1 VTAART
7 PDAGAH
13 TAPDALERATMRTV
27 SLRVLP
33 LLFVLYI
40 AAFLDRTNV
49 GLASLQMNRDLGLS
63 AAAYGF
69 GAGVFFIGYGLLE
82 VPSNL
87 LLAKVGARLWIA
99 RIAITWGLLACA
111 MMFVRSAMGFY
122 VIRFLLGA
130 AEAGAF
136 PGIVYYLSQWF
147 PERQRASAM
156 SRFMVSIPLSGAIGG
171 PIGGALLSLSG
182 QFGLA
187 GWQWLFLVE
196 GIPSILLG
204 VAVFFLLTDR
214 PEDARW
220 LSPAQ
225 REWLTTR
232 LASERAARVGMSEAR
247 VGKAL
252 VSGVVWWLAVLYLLA
267 ICAELGPIFFGPVL
281 VADALH
287 LGNVGVGWVMG
298 AIGFTGVL
306 AMLLN
311 GAHSD
316 HTGERVAHAAVPMLV
331 MAAGFAVSALSH
343 GGVMMVVGLML
354 ASIGVNAFLPVF
366 WCVPSVLLSGS
377 AAAGGIALINS
388 IGNLGGF
395 FAPNILG
402 FGKVATGS
410 YTNGLITLGI
420 LALVAGLMMMPI
432 GRARA
437 LARRR
442 SA

>member
-1 VTAART
+1 MREPSAASDET
-7 PDAGAH
+7 
-13 TAPDALERATMRTV
+13 LERATMRAV

-33 LLFVLYI
+33 VLFTLYI

-49 GLASLQMNRDLGLS
+49 GLASLQMNRDIGLS

-69 GAGVFFIGYGLLE
+69 GAGVFFVGYGLLE

-87 LLAKVGARLWIA
+87 LLARVGARRWIA

-111 MMFVRSAMGFY
+111 MMLVRGAFSFY
-122 VIRFLLGA
+122 LIRFLLGA

-156 SRFMVSIPLSGAIGG
+156 SRFMVSIPLSSAIGG
-171 PIGGALLSLSG
+171 PLGAMLLSMRG

-196 GIPSILLG
+196 GIPSIIIGIAVLL
-204 VAVFFLLTDR
+204 LLTDR
-214 PEDARW
+214 PEEATW
-220 LSPAQ
+220 LSNDQ
-225 REWLTTR
+225 RTWLTSK
-232 LASERAARVGMSEAR
+232 LAAERTARAGTSEAR

-252 VSGVVWWLAVLYLLA
+252 TSGVVWWLAILYLLA
-267 ICAELGPIFFGPVL
+267 ICAELGPIFFGPAL
-281 VADALH
+281 VTEALH
-287 LGNVGVGWVMG
+287 ANSTTVGWI
-298 AIGFTGVL
+298 IGGIGVAGVL
-306 AMLLN
+306 AMLVN
-311 GAHSD
+311 GLHSD
-316 HTGERVAHAAVPMLV
+316 RSGERVAHASVAMLL
-331 MAAGFAVSALSH
+331 MAAGFAVSATSH
-343 GGVMMVVGLML
+343 GGVQMVVGLVL
-354 ASIGVNAFLPVF
+354 ASVGVNAFLPVF

-395 FAPNILG
+395 FAPTILG

-410 YTNGLITLGI
+410 YTNGLITLGA
-420 LALVAGLMMMPI
+420 LALIAGLMMIPLTF
-432 GRARA
+432 ARA
-437 LARRR
+437 LAK
-442 SA
+442 ANT